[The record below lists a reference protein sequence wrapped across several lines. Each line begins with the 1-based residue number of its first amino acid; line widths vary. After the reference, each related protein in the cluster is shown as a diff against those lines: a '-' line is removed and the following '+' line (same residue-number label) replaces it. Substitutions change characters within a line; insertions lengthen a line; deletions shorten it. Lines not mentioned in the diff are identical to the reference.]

1 LDLGFL
7 KMGWTELGVV
17 GFWVWGAGE
26 LDMRVGVD
34 GGVSM
39 FQILALILD
48 LPRDR
53 GNSARTVSIMVG
65 STSAEL

>member
-1 LDLGFL
+1 LVAWRHDSLDLGFL

-34 GGVSM
+34 GGV
-39 FQILALILD
+39 
-48 LPRDR
+48 
-53 GNSARTVSIMVG
+53 
-65 STSAEL
+65 